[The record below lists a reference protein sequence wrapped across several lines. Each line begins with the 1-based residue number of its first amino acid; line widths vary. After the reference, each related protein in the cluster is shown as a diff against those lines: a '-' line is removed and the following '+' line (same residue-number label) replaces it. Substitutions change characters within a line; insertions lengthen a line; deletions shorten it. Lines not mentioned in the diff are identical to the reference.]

1 MRNFL
6 INLAILA
13 VIAIALFVMFPDI
26 LRQVVGLY
34 DGLGILPI
42 VILLVILS
50 ALPRR
55 KRRH

>member
-6 INLAILA
+6 INLTILA

-26 LRQVVGLY
+26 MRQVVGLY
-34 DGLGILPI
+34 NGLGILPI
-42 VILLVILS
+42 IILLVILS

>member
-6 INLAILA
+6 INLTILV
-13 VIAIALFVMFPDI
+13 VIAIVLFIMFPDI
-26 LRQVVGLY
+26 MRQVVGLY
-34 DGLGILPI
+34 NGLGILPI
-42 VILLVILS
+42 IILLVILS